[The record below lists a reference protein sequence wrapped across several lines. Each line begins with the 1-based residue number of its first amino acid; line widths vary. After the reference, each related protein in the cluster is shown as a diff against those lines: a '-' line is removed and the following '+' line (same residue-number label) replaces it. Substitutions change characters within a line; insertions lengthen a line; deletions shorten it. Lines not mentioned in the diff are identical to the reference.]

1 MSTRSFF
8 NVMDGADKAFMIS
21 GVCLLLTGLVMVV
34 SASVGYVARVESVTM
49 DGLLQKQLIY
59 IAIGLFAFFIAMKT
73 PMWVLDQSSFVLLI
87 LAYVL
92 LMLVLI
98 PNIGKAYNG
107 AQRWL
112 DLKVITLQVS
122 EVSRLCILVYLASYM
137 VRRGDNVRDTLSGFV
152 LPMVLIAIACG
163 LLLGEPDFGA
173 AVILTMTCL
182 GMLFLAGARLWQFV
196 VTILFASG
204 GFLMLTVLEPYR
216 MKRFMA
222 FLDPWGDRNGSGY
235 QLIQS
240 LIAYGSGG
248 SSGVGLGGSVQKLG
262 YLPEAHNDFI
272 LAVLA
277 EELGLGAFIAILCV
291 YALLIYRVFVIGAK
305 ALERNMQF
313 GGFLCFGI
321 GIWLACQV
329 FINVYVTL
337 GLLPTKGLTLPLM
350 SSGGS
355 SILMMCA
362 SLGVVARVNYEIVL
376 SLRADDEKKT
386 RKIKAREKRIHD
398 GLTKANPED
407 LEAMKAMLG
416 VAQSNE
422 GGLVIKGA
430 VK

>member
-1 MSTRSFF
+1 MKINSFF
-8 NVMDGADKAFMIS
+8 NVTEGADKAFMIS
-21 GVCLLLTGLVMVV
+21 AVGLLLFGLVVV
-34 SASVGYVARVESVTM
+34 TSAYIGHAARVESVTIESF
-49 DGLLQKQLIY
+49 LKKQMIY
-59 IAIGLFAFFIAMKT
+59 ICIGLCAFFVAVKT
-73 PMWVLDQSSFVLLI
+73 PTRVLDQFSTTLLI

-92 LMLVLI
+92 LVVVLFPYI
-98 PNIGKAYNG
+98 SQEYNG

-112 DLKVITLQVS
+112 NFKVVTLQVS
-122 EVSRLCILVYLASYM
+122 EVSRLCILIYLASYM

-163 LLLGEPDFGA
+163 LLLCEPDFGA

-248 SSGVGLGGSVQKLG
+248 KTGVGLGGSVQKLG
-262 YLPEAHNDFI
+262 HLPEAHNDFV

-277 EELGLGAFIAILCV
+277 EELGFMAVVAVVCV
-291 YALLIYRVFVIGAK
+291 YALLIYRIFVIGGH
-305 ALERNMQF
+305 ALERKMPF

-321 GIWLACQV
+321 GVWLACQV
-329 FINVYVTL
+329 FVNIYVTM

-355 SILMMCA
+355 AILMVCA
-362 SLGVVARVNYEIVL
+362 SLGIVARVNYEVVL
-376 SLRADDEKKT
+376 SLRVEEEKKT
-386 RKIKAREKRIHD
+386 RKLKAREKRIND
-398 GLTKANPED
+398 GLTQANPAD

-416 VAQSNE
+416 VAQ
-422 GGLVIKGA
+422 GLTVKGR

>member
-1 MSTRSFF
+1 MKIGSLFDIT
-8 NVMDGADKAFMIS
+8 DGADKAFMFS
-21 GVCLLLTGLVMVV
+21 AMSLLLLGLVIVT
-34 SASVGYVARVESVTM
+34 SASVGYSTRVDSVTM
-49 DGLLQKQLIY
+49 DGVLKKQLVY
-59 IAIGLFAFFIAMKT
+59 ICIGLFAFFVAMKT
-73 PMWVLDQSSFVLLI
+73 PTRVLDQSSFFLLV

-92 LMLVLI
+92 LVLVLV
-98 PNIGKAYNG
+98 PHVGKAYNG

-112 DLKVITLQVS
+112 DLKLVTLQVS
-122 EVSRLCILVYLASYM
+122 EVSRLCILIYLASYM

-248 SSGVGLGGSVQKLG
+248 KTGVGLGGSVQKLG
-262 YLPEAHNDFI
+262 YLPEAHNDFV

-277 EELGLGAFIAILCV
+277 EELGLIAIVVVLCV
-291 YALLIYRVFVIGAK
+291 YALLIYRVFAIGGQ
-305 ALERNMQF
+305 ALERKMPF

-329 FINVYVTL
+329 FINVYVTM

-355 SILMMCA
+355 AILMVCA
-362 SLGVVARVNYEIVL
+362 SLGIVARVNYEVAL
-376 SLRADDEKKT
+376 SLRAEEDKKE
-386 RKIKAREKRIHD
+386 RKIKAREKRIND
-398 GLTKANPED
+398 GLTKANPDD
-407 LEAMKAMLG
+407 LEAMKVMLG
-416 VAQSNE
+416 VAQSQ
-422 GGLVIKGA
+422 GLAIKGS

>member
-1 MSTRSFF
+1 MKISSFF
-8 NVMDGADKAFMIS
+8 NVTDGADKAFIVS
-21 GVCLLLTGLVMVV
+21 ALSVLLLGLVIVT
-34 SASVGYVARVESVTM
+34 SASVGYATRVESVTM
-49 DGLLQKQLIY
+49 DGVLKKQMTYIFIGFIAY
-59 IAIGLFAFFIAMKT
+59 VIAIKT
-73 PMWVLDQSSFVLLI
+73 PTKVLDQSSFAWLSLAYILLI
-87 LAYVL
+87 
-92 LMLVLI
+92 LVLI
-98 PNIGKAYNG
+98 PNIGKSYNG

-112 DLKVITLQVS
+112 DLKFLTLQVS
-122 EVSRLCILVYLASYM
+122 EVSRLCILIYLASYM

-152 LPMVLIAIACG
+152 LPMILIAIACG

-182 GMLFLAGARLWQFV
+182 GMLFLAGARLWQFM
-196 VTILFASG
+196 VTILFSFG

-248 SSGVGLGGSVQKLG
+248 QTGVGLGGSVQKLG
-262 YLPEAHNDFI
+262 YLPEAHNDFV

-277 EELGLGAFIAILCV
+277 EELGFFGIVAVLCI
-291 YALLIYRVFVIGAK
+291 YAVLIYRIFVIGSK
-305 ALERNMQF
+305 ALERGMPF

-321 GIWLACQV
+321 AVWFASQV
-329 FINVYVTL
+329 FVNVYVTM

-355 SILMMCA
+355 AILMVCA
-362 SLGVVARVNYEIVL
+362 SLGLVARVNYEVTL
-376 SLRADDEKKT
+376 SVRADENKKT
-386 RKIKAREKRIHD
+386 RKLKAREKRIND
-398 GLTKANPED
+398 GLTEANPDD

-416 VAQSNE
+416 LAQNNGQNLS
-422 GGLVIKGA
+422 IKGA
-430 VK
+430 IK